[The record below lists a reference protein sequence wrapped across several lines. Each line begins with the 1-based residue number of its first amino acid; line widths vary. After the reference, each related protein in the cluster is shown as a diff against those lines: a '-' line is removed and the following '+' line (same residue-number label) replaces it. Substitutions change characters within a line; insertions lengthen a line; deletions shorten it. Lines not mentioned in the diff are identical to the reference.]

1 VNFWINTV
9 SQEHVLAGAAGGFT
23 QADHGREIHLK
34 RLAQGDYLV
43 FYSPRTH
50 FQAGEPLQVF
60 TALGQVQDGIP
71 YQVQMTSDFA
81 PYRRRVAYLPCQP
94 APIRPLIP
102 SLSFIQDKQHWGYP
116 FRRGLFAIPEA
127 DFRLIAAA
135 MGAQLE

>member
-1 VNFWINTV
+1 MNFWLNTV

-23 QADHGREIHLK
+23 QADHGRDLHLT

-43 FYSPRTH
+43 FYSPRIH
-50 FQAGEPLQVF
+50 FTEGDPLQAF
-60 TALGQVQDGIP
+60 TALGQVQDEIP
-71 YQVQMTSDFA
+71 YQVQVMPDFA

-94 APIRPLIP
+94 ALIRPLIP

-116 FRRGLFAIPEA
+116 FRRGLFAIPEV
-127 DFRLIAAA
+127 DFRLIAGA